1 MATMRKN
8 EPHAFRIAVLTDAT
22 YKAAREKCSGVLRYA
37 AKHPHFHP
45 IIQNIHKLAE
55 VKSVLSWEDIQGI
68 ICLWADTPL
77 VRTIKTISAIPTVW
91 ADAIPTGG
99 NTVSINDNE
108 IAAAASKLLLQRG
121 LRHFAFVH
129 SNLAAE
135 QSRSAKRAESFNTA
149 ITKAGFRCDMYMQTT
164 KAKSLVIDEIPILAN
179 WLTQLPKP
187 CGILAY
193 ADDRAQTI
201 IDACNLA
208 HIRIPDQVNILSV
221 DNDTEICENTRP
233 ELSSIWPDFEKAGYL
248 CAQELH
254 RRLVNGKAKKPRRHS
269 YGVRC
274 IIERASTQDLRGGG
288 RIVSL
293 ANEYILGN
301 YCTSIKSTDIAKAL
315 KVSRRLLDMR
325 FREITGTTVQKT
337 VEHLRLTKAR
347 HLLLHT
353 TSPIEQIARQCGY
366 STTLAF
372 RKAFV
377 SNFNMSPKTF
387 RDNNGAD
394 D

>member
-1 MATMRKN
+1 MRTN
-8 EPHAFRIAVLTDAT
+8 RPHAFRIAVLTDAT

-37 AKHPHFHP
+37 AKHPQFHP
-45 IIQNIHKLAE
+45 IIQNIHKFAE
-55 VKSVLSWEDIQGI
+55 VKSVLSWESIQGI

-77 VRTIKTISAIPTVW
+77 ANAIKTISSIPTAW
-91 ADAIPTGG
+91 ADAIPTGE

-108 IAAAASKLLLQRG
+108 VAVAASELLLQRG

-129 SNLAAE
+129 TNLAAE
-135 QSRSAKRAESFNTA
+135 QSRSVKRAECFSNA
-149 ITKAGFRCDMYMQTT
+149 ISKAGFRCDMYMPSAKT
-164 KAKSLVIDEIPILAN
+164 KSLVIDEIPVLAN

-208 HIRIPDQVNILSV
+208 LIKIPDQVNLLSV
-221 DNDTEICENTRP
+221 DNDTEICENIRP

-254 RRLVNGKAKKPRRHS
+254 RRLANAKTKKIRQHS

-301 YCTSIKSTDIAKAL
+301 YCTGIKSTDIARTL
-315 KVSRRLLDMR
+315 NVSRRLLDMR
-325 FREITGTTVQKT
+325 FREITGTTVQKAI
-337 VEHLRLTKAR
+337 EKLRLTKAR

-353 TSPIEQIARQCGY
+353 TSPIEQIARHCGY
-366 STTLAF
+366 STVLAF
-372 RKAFV
+372 RKAFK

-387 RDNNGAD
+387 RDDNGAD
-394 D
+394 G

>member
-1 MATMRKN
+1 MRKTIPN
-8 EPHAFRIAVLTDAT
+8 AFRIAVLAGTT
-22 YKAAREKCSGVLRYA
+22 HKAIREKCSGVLRYA
-37 AKHPHFHP
+37 AKHPQFHP
-45 IIQNIHKLAE
+45 VIQNTKKLAE
-55 VKSVLSWEDIQGI
+55 IKSILSWKDIQGI
-68 ICLWADTPL
+68 ICLWADAPI
-77 VRTIKTISAIPTVW
+77 VNTIKKLSAIPTIW
-91 ADAIPTGG
+91 ADTIPTSES
-99 NTVSINDNE
+99 TISINDNE
-108 IAAAASKLLLQRG
+108 IAVTASKLLIRRG

-129 SNLAAE
+129 TNLAAE
-135 QSRSAKRAESFNTA
+135 QSRSAKRAEGFSNA
-149 ITKAGFRCDMYMQTT
+149 IAKAGFRCDIYMPSAKT
-164 KAKSLVIDEIPILAN
+164 KSLVIDEIPVLAN

-193 ADDRAQTI
+193 ADNRAQTI

-208 HIRIPDQVNILSV
+208 RIKIPDQINILSV
-221 DNDTEICENTRP
+221 DNDTEICENTQP

-254 RRLVNGKAKKPRRHS
+254 RRLTNAKTKKIRQHS

-301 YCTSIKSTDIAKAL
+301 YCTSIKSTDISRAL

-325 FREITGTTVQKT
+325 FREITGTTVQKAI
-337 VEHLRLTKAR
+337 EHLRLTKAR

-353 TSPIEQIARQCGY
+353 TSSIEQIARQCGY

-372 RKAFV
+372 RKAFT
-377 SNFNMSPKTF
+377 SNFNMTPKTF
-387 RDNNGAD
+387 RDDSDSDG
-394 D
+394 